1 MTSIHDRI
9 KGCLMGLM
17 CGDALGSPIEFKTPE
32 QLAAHFP
39 RGVRGMEAGWGSTA
53 GRVRGEITDDSEM
66 ALSLLDS
73 LVQEGGFHAAC
84 VRQAY
89 IDWLDSDP
97 PDAGTTI
104 RTALWLHEDTSKSEA
119 NGALMRVAP
128 LAIWGAVH
136 PEVDVLNAAVADA
149 RITHTHPKCA
159 VANVVYV
166 AAVKAALLGHT
177 REEIYSS
184 ALKLAEQF
192 SPEIHA
198 LLLAAADCEPD
209 YYPLPGWLHH
219 ALQAAFYQLLHAES
233 YKQALCSVV
242 NRLGDPDTNG
252 AIVGALLGAYF
263 GEAAIPAA
271 WREAVLTAHVNRPE
285 RYSARHAEELLNTLL
300 AARA

>member
-32 QLAAHFP
+32 QLAARFP
-39 RGVRGMEAGWGSTA
+39 QGVRGMEAGWGSTA

-73 LVQEGGFHAAC
+73 LVQEGGFHVAC

-104 RTALWLHEDTSKSEA
+104 RAALWLHEDTSKSEA
-119 NGALMRVAP
+119 NGALMRIAP
-128 LAIWGAVH
+128 LAIWGALH
-136 PEVDVLNAAVADA
+136 PEVDVLIDAALDA
-149 RITHTHPKCA
+149 KLTHTHPKCA

-198 LLLAAADCEPD
+198 LLLAAADREPD

-233 YKQALCSVV
+233 FEQGLCAVV

-252 AIVGALLGAYF
+252 AIAGALLGAYF
-263 GEAAIPAA
+263 GESAIPAA
-271 WREAVLTAHVNRPE
+271 WREAVLSARLDRPE
-285 RYSARHAEELLNTLL
+285 QYSARYADQLL
-300 AARA
+300 ARLLHPQP

>member
-32 QLAAHFP
+32 QLAARFP
-39 RGVRGMEAGWGSTA
+39 QGVRGMEAGWGSTA

-89 IDWLDSDP
+89 IDWIDSDP

-119 NGALMRVAP
+119 NGALMRIAP
-128 LAIWGAVH
+128 LAIWGALH

-149 RITHTHPKCA
+149 RITHINPKCA
-159 VANVVYV
+159 VANIVYV

-198 LLLAAADCEPD
+198 LLLAAADREPD

-219 ALQAAFYQLLHAES
+219 ALQAAFYHLLHAES
-233 YKQALCSVV
+233 FEQGLCAVV

-252 AIVGALLGAYF
+252 AIVGAMLGAHF
-263 GEAAIPAA
+263 GMSHIPAE
-271 WREAVLTAHVNRPE
+271 WCRTVLAARLDRPE
-285 RYSARHAEELLNTLL
+285 RYSARYAGKLLARLLNRET
-300 AARA
+300 